1 MRVGKSV
8 AATSERDA
16 AADAHA
22 DDEADR
28 QRERHDDARVPAHAA
43 HEREFERV
51 TAAHEVL
58 LILSAMGKSL

>member
-1 MRVGKSV
+1 MLDRRGREADLRVGKSV

-28 QRERHDDARVPAHAA
+28 QRERHDDGRAIA
-43 HEREFERV
+43 E
-51 TAAHEVL
+51 
-58 LILSAMGKSL
+58 K